1 MSQYCLILGD
11 RHKDPFDRLIV
22 AQAISE
28 NMSIVTRDTI
38 IPKYPVNVIW

>member
-1 MSQYCLILGD
+1 MGQYCLILGD

-28 NMSIVTRDTI
+28 KMSIVTRDII

>member
-22 AQAISE
+22 
-28 NMSIVTRDTI
+28 MSIVTRDTI

>member
-1 MSQYCLILGD
+1 MLGLRNGGD
-11 RHKDPFDRLIV
+11 VDRLIV

-28 NMSIVTRDTI
+28 KKMSIVTRDTI